1 MICLAK
7 QIFKTINCTVL
18 FHTSVS
24 KCKLS
29 SNTVKINN
37 NIPSTFNIIAKIIQY
52 KNITNEIDSST
63 KMILDTGT
71 TKHMSCLLDLST
83 SLTKVMDCYTTL
95 GDGTTK
101 LPVMGKGTIKIYIE
115 SHVVEKDILFSIT
128 EHIQTSNC
136 SLKEEKNKDTLYY
149 PIFSINANWTM
160 KSMLSLIHVL
170 TLKLHHISRQ
180 MNPS

>member
-1 MICLAK
+1 MIFLAK

-115 SHVVEKDILFSIT
+115 SHVVELQTFYSYPTQKTFFSRSQNIFKLQTVLSKKRRIRILYT
-128 EHIQTSNC
+128 IQFLAS
-136 SLKEEKNKDTLYY
+136 TLTGQWSPCY
-149 PIFSINANWTM
+149 
-160 KSMLSLIHVL
+160 H
-170 TLKLHHISRQ
+170 
-180 MNPS
+180 